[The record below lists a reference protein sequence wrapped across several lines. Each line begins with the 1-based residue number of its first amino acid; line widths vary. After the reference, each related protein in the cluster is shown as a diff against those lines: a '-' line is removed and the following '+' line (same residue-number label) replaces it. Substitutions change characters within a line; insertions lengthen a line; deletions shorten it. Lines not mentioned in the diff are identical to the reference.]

1 MKTTLA
7 LLGLI
12 CLLIAGWLIMSGFS
26 AHHEDSSIFTHPSNF
41 EKPLVE
47 MVDAHIQAAPDHTVL
62 AIYSSGEFTTDTKW
76 PAFFTSIIVLDIEA
90 SAEWYQQAL
99 EMELIALNHYPDYG
113 FSQANLRNN
122 DLQLELIQTA
132 KTIAA
137 SSILEDSP
145 AKSRISGLFKIGM
158 AIDQFEQTI
167 DRLQTLGVEFQGSIV
182 QDPVSG
188 RRMIIALDPEGNR
201 IQLFEK
207 AKQP

>member
-1 MKTTLA
+1 
-7 LLGLI
+7 
-12 CLLIAGWLIMSGFS
+12 
-26 AHHEDSSIFTHPSNF
+26 
-41 EKPLVE
+41 
-47 MVDAHIQAAPDHTVL
+47 MVDTRIQATHDHTNL
-62 AIYSSGEFTTDTKW
+62 AIHTSGEFVPDTKW

-99 EMELIALNHYPDYG
+99 DMELIGLNHYPDYG

-122 DLQLELIQTA
+122 DLQLELIQTN

-158 AIDQFEQTI
+158 AIDQFEPNI

-182 QDPVSG
+182 QDPISG
-188 RRMIIALDPEGNR
+188 RRMIIALDPDGNR
-201 IQLFEK
+201 IQFFEK
-207 AKQP
+207 